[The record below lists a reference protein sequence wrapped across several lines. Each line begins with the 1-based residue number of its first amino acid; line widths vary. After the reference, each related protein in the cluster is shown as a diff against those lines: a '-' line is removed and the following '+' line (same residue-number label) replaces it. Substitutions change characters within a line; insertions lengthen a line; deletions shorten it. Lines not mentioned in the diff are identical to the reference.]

1 MRPTVLAGT
10 DRRARGLASSY
21 VLGTGWVVLAG
32 VAAVSLAAGP
42 IPRRYQFAPL
52 VVSVL
57 LLGLPHG
64 AVDHLVAP
72 RQLGERLSARW
83 LGVVGGLY
91 LVLGGAYGVVWFR
104 WPVAAFAFFILL
116 TWFHWGQ
123 GELYPLF
130 EFADTEYL
138 RAPGQRALTVLVRG
152 GAPMLL
158 PLVAFPGEYEFVAAS
173 LIGLFDPGAAD
184 ALAPLFTTEARLLVA
199 GLYGLGV
206 LAMLGL
212 GYLRAA
218 DRRPWLLDAGE
229 VGLLTAFFLLVPP
242 ILAVGVYFC
251 VWHSLRH
258 ISRTVFLDD
267 RSVRALERGR
277 ITPAV
282 WRFARDAAP
291 MTAGALA
298 LLGGLS
304 LLVPETPG
312 GTADL
317 VALYLVL
324 IAVLTLPHVA
334 IVTWLDRAQGVF

>member
-1 MRPTVLAGT
+1 MRSTVLAGT

-32 VAAVSLAAGP
+32 VTAVSQAAGP
-42 IPRRYQFAPL
+42 IPQRYQFAPL
-52 VVSVL
+52 LVSVL

-83 LGVVGGLY
+83 LGVVGGVY
-91 LVLGGAYGVVWFR
+91 LVLGAAYGVVWFL

-123 GELYPLF
+123 GELYPMF
-130 EFADTEYL
+130 KFADTGYL
-138 RAPGQRALTVLVRG
+138 RAAGQRALTVLVRG
-152 GAPMLL
+152 AAPMLL

-173 LIGLFDPGAAD
+173 LVGLFDPAAAD
-184 ALAPLFTTEARLLVA
+184 ALAPLFRTEARLLVA
-199 GLYGLGV
+199 GLYGLGA

-218 DRRPWLLDAGE
+218 DRGPWLLDAGE

-242 ILAVGVYFC
+242 ILAIGVYFC

-258 ISRTVFLDD
+258 ISRAVFLDEQ
-267 RSVRALERGR
+267 SVRALERGR
-277 ITPAV
+277 IAPAV

-298 LLGGLS
+298 LLGGLY
-304 LLVPETPG
+304 LLVPETPR

-334 IVTWLDRAQGVF
+334 IVTWLDRAQGVL